1 MPDLSPAE
9 EDYIKAVFSITER
22 NRGMANTND
31 IAKFLKTSAASVT
44 DMIKRLSTKGFL
56 NYKKYHGVQLSQA
69 GVAYATGLVRRERLW
84 KVFLHQEL
92 GINWE
97 MINPIAEQLKHVQ
110 SSVMVAQLDKFL
122 GHPKYDPHGEA
133 IPNAEGR
140 YTLRK
145 QSSLF
150 NLEKN
155 IKASIVAVRNQNQD
169 FLNFLNDHSLGIGVT
184 IEVLKHNDF
193 DHSRLILIEEKEE
206 LLLSAKICQE
216 IYVRTL

>member
-1 MPDLSPAE
+1 MNDLSPTE

-184 IEVLKHNDF
+184 LEVLKHNDF
-193 DHSRLILIEEKEE
+193 DHSRLIVIEEKEE

-216 IYVRTL
+216 IYVRSL